1 MPRRGSRRTPL
12 RGDPGGTHREG
23 VVLALEGGAVLGGGV
38 AVRGGLPPGPL
49 CPLQRPEG
57 PLLLPRRPP
66 RGQPPA
72 HPPGG
77 GGGEGVNAVGGSDA
91 TVSLRSECA
100 ERGKPQD
107 K

>member
-1 MPRRGSRRTPL
+1 LPRRGSRRTPL

-77 GGGEGVNAVGGSDA
+77 GGGGRALMRWGDP
-91 TVSLRSECA
+91 TR
-100 ERGKPQD
+100 P
-107 K
+107 